1 MNHALPHDFDRRAA
15 VYEEHAPV
23 QREAAA
29 WLAQWLP
36 QKIEGPALEVGAGTG
51 LFTRHLVGRTDQ
63 LWATDLAPRMVRIGH
78 DTLPQAQWSVADALH
93 PPASHAYR
101 WIFSCSLTQWLP
113 DPVAVFRAWHRAAA
127 PGARILGG
135 WFVRGTL
142 AEFFHVC
149 PEAAPFAW
157 RDDAEWRGILQEAG
171 WITQRSETRTYT
183 KQYPQ
188 ATAMLRAIHNAGAII
203 PRRLGLARLRQVL
216 RQYDRENRGENGV
229 TARFEFLRLEAIRS

>member
-1 MNHALPHDFDRRAA
+1 MSHALPHDFDRRAA

-29 WLAQWLP
+29 WLAEWLP
-36 QKIEGPALEVGAGTG
+36 QKIESPALEVGAGTG
-51 LFTRHLVGRTDQ
+51 LFTRHLVGPTDQ
-63 LWATDLAPRMVRIGH
+63 LWATDLAPRMVRIGQ

-93 PPASHAYR
+93 PPTGHAYR
-101 WIFSCSLTQWLP
+101 SIFSCSLLQWLP
-113 DPVAVFRAWHRAAA
+113 DPAAALRAWHRAAA
-127 PGARILGG
+127 PGARFLGG

-157 RDDAEWRGILQEAG
+157 RDPAEWRGILQEAG
-171 WITQRSETRTYT
+171 WATQRSEGRTYS
-183 KQYPQ
+183 KQHPE
-188 ATAMLRAIHNAGAII
+188 ATAMLRAVHNAGAVI
-203 PRRLGLARLRQVL
+203 PRRLGPGRLRQAL

-229 TARFEFLRLEAIRS
+229 TAYFKFLRLEAIRS